1 MVIILFWEGYL
12 CAEGAIFDRFKL
24 KVERTEAFVFR
35 IVIVCLDLRAS
46 LCLSRIFETEDDR
59 AWSG

>member
-1 MVIILFWEGYL
+1 MVIIFFREGNL

-35 IVIVCLDLRAS
+35 IVIVCLDLSAS
-46 LCLSRIFETEDDR
+46 LGLSSIFETKDDR
-59 AWSG
+59 PWPG